1 MTPPPASLWQLPMAT
16 PNVLKPSLLAP
27 PPTTSFQTVQE
38 KTPRLSL
45 LARSQGT
52 HAQAVQENPKAISL
66 LARPPTTDVQA
77 VQENPRSQHSSNL
90 QRDCPSLFHTE
101 DLSNHEPATNRTC
114 NWNWRERQDQPHIPE
129 FAMMCNIS
137 RSILIFCQLLSKSIR
152 RGLHLQITSFDQKSS
167 RHLYTQEC
175 KMQFT
180 K

>member
-1 MTPPPASLWQLPMAT
+1 MHGLIFETSVWLLAESTRLITTKTPVAEELHPRLLYGNSLRQT

-77 VQENPRSQHSSNL
+77 VQENTRKNSSNL
-90 QRDCPSLFHTE
+90 ERDCPSLFRTE
-101 DLSNHEPATNRTC
+101 DLSNHEPATIRTSNSNRHET
-114 NWNWRERQDQPHIPE
+114 PE
-129 FAMMCNIS
+129 PAAHPW
-137 RSILIFCQLLSKSIR
+137 IR
-152 RGLHLQITSFDQKSS
+152 HNV
-167 RHLYTQEC
+167 
-175 KMQFT
+175 
-180 K
+180 